1 MPYID
6 LIGDGSA
13 EAVGIALLKA
23 SYSDKDAFQELLKK
37 LELDVVSRE
46 SYEAMVSENITLQN
60 ELAHER
66 GEITDEDQNTDTPET
81 DTPETDSPSTN
92 LTVPDLKAALDEMG
106 VEYKS
111 GDKKPELVKLYD
123 EALKGLE

>member
-1 MPYID
+1 MPYLD

-13 EAVGIALLKA
+13 EAVGLALLKA

-37 LELDVVSRE
+37 LQLDVVSRE
-46 SYEAMVSENITLQN
+46 SYEAMVSDNITLQN
-60 ELAHER
+60 ELARER
-66 GEITDEDQNTDTPET
+66 GEITDTPET